1 MEKQR
6 HSLKIGNK
14 VIKNLTLDDII
25 DIKLYLIRHK
35 LERKEI
41 SRQLQNMIELECE
54 LIIELIEKN
63 Y

>member
-1 MEKQR
+1 MGKQK

-41 SRQLQNMIELECE
+41 SWQRQNMTEPECE
-54 LIIELIEKN
+54 LIIELIEKR